1 MDKDAMIR
9 GAILAMEIEND
20 KKTELLKYL
29 DELQD
34 DSLKLLAFVNSGVD
48 NWEYYDEAIDLYE
61 KYNEGE

>member
-9 GAILAMEIEND
+9 GAILAMQIEND

-34 DSLKLLAFVNSGVD
+34 DSLRLLAFINSGID

-61 KYNEGE
+61 EYKEDN

>member
-1 MDKDAMIR
+1 
-9 GAILAMEIEND
+9 MEIEND

-61 KYNEGE
+61 KYNEEE

>member
-61 KYNEGE
+61 KYNEEE